1 MTEETSP
8 AKPLKIT
15 IRPTDRQW
23 SDKENK
29 DGIPITTASRREATD
44 DRSADVGRV
53 SLIVNEEIEEGIIIE
68 AESTGDHKDIAEY
81 KIISSNGEAIMAGKE
96 LAIKQ
101 TRSDGDGQAE
111 DSEKWQWE
119 RADTSDED
127 GEWIVIKGATREIYR
142 TKKETEEGKY
152 LRIKTRYEDDNGI
165 AYEVKSEPVLIPYI
179 NDGDAEYQIEG
190 EKKIGETLT
199 GGRKN
204 NGNDPDGNNDESRIY
219 QWQIQSTNEDGEAE
233 WLDIEGAETSN
244 YKILESDEGKS
255 LRMSVEYTD
264 AEGFNTHLKVN
275 AGKVE
280 LRDDGQAN
288 YIINTFPIVGRTI
301 AAINED
307 EDPDGESEGEKTY
320 QWQRLVES
328 EDNQIWGEIEGAD
341 SMIYEVNGEDE
352 GLQLR
357 LVIEY
362 IDDQGF
368 ETSLIISAGVVP
380 FHDNGQASYS
390 IEGDAV
396 IDSKLEIVE
405 ILSDPDGNSNQ
416 SRSIQWQRLLVSG
429 WEDIENETSEEYK
442 TTTEDEGRYVR
453 AKIEYIDAE
462 GFENEISAN
471 ARNVAYRDDGQAKY
485 EIEGEM
491 VIGEKLSVKR
501 IQDDPDG
508 NNDETRSIKWQR
520 LQEKIWKEIETET
533 EIYTVRQDDEGKQLR
548 LNISYEDKEGF
559 DNDLIIDAGRIGFRD
574 DGVAKYVIAG
584 LPVSGQILEAKLIQT
599 DPDGYDRSEVRL
611 MWEQLI
617 DDKWKGISDNVT
629 KFTPSVEQHGEQIRV
644 KAMYIDGEGF
654 TTVVSSPAVTVD
666 EPSQRVEFEDKD
678 INYKPGELVELPIKW
693 EANTGEMDLRDISLT
708 IHFNSDI
715 FTPTGKITVAP
726 GLPTPITEVETD
738 EANDD
743 QENQTDSVIRIS
755 WPDAREPLTRQGESE
770 IIKIEFNTS
779 EKEYDAISGERIS
792 NTIKLMAKPI
802 EGYKINNGDEIFMT
816 AQSFNLD
823 VDGNGEITA
832 LGDGLMILRKLF
844 GSAFVG
850 DKLTHDAQQGKYRT
864 TEEIHEFI
872 QSGIDT
878 LALDVDQDGN
888 VTALGDGIMILR
900 RLFGKAFTG
909 SALTDM
915 AISEKSQLLGSKN
928 SGELVSYETM
938 TRVEKISVAETVAA
952 NIDGLIPILIE

>member
-1 MTEETSP
+1 
-8 AKPLKIT
+8 
-15 IRPTDRQW
+15 
-23 SDKENK
+23 
-29 DGIPITTASRREATD
+29 
-44 DRSADVGRV
+44 
-53 SLIVNEEIEEGIIIE
+53 
-68 AESTGDHKDIAEY
+68 
-81 KIISSNGEAIMAGKE
+81 
-96 LAIKQ
+96 
-101 TRSDGDGQAE
+101 
-111 DSEKWQWE
+111 
-119 RADTSDED
+119 
-127 GEWIVIKGATREIYR
+127 
-142 TKKETEEGKY
+142 
-152 LRIKTRYEDDNGI
+152 
-165 AYEVKSEPVLIPYI
+165 
-179 NDGDAEYQIEG
+179 
-190 EKKIGETLT
+190 
-199 GGRKN
+199 
-204 NGNDPDGNNDESRIY
+204 
-219 QWQIQSTNEDGEAE
+219 DGEAE

-548 LNISYEDKEGF
+548 LN
-559 DNDLIIDAGRIGFRD
+559 
-574 DGVAKYVIAG
+574 
-584 LPVSGQILEAKLIQT
+584 
-599 DPDGYDRSEVRL
+599 
-611 MWEQLI
+611 
-617 DDKWKGISDNVT
+617 
-629 KFTPSVEQHGEQIRV
+629 
-644 KAMYIDGEGF
+644 
-654 TTVVSSPAVTVD
+654 
-666 EPSQRVEFEDKD
+666 
-678 INYKPGELVELPIKW
+678 
-693 EANTGEMDLRDISLT
+693 
-708 IHFNSDI
+708 
-715 FTPTGKITVAP
+715 
-726 GLPTPITEVETD
+726 
-738 EANDD
+738 
-743 QENQTDSVIRIS
+743 
-755 WPDAREPLTRQGESE
+755 
-770 IIKIEFNTS
+770 
-779 EKEYDAISGERIS
+779 
-792 NTIKLMAKPI
+792 
-802 EGYKINNGDEIFMT
+802 
-816 AQSFNLD
+816 
-823 VDGNGEITA
+823 
-832 LGDGLMILRKLF
+832 
-844 GSAFVG
+844 
-850 DKLTHDAQQGKYRT
+850 
-864 TEEIHEFI
+864 
-872 QSGIDT
+872 
-878 LALDVDQDGN
+878 
-888 VTALGDGIMILR
+888 
-900 RLFGKAFTG
+900 
-909 SALTDM
+909 
-915 AISEKSQLLGSKN
+915 
-928 SGELVSYETM
+928 
-938 TRVEKISVAETVAA
+938 
-952 NIDGLIPILIE
+952 